1 MEELFA
7 KKLYYEYDVDR
18 GLSEIDYIQLVKDV
32 YMELTRIAREGSL
45 VLYGDLGAFRKLK
58 GSGYKGNE
66 LLVILG
72 AIVGACSE
80 YEAANDRPLLSSIVI
95 NRDTRKPGSGF
106 FYLSTVPPA
115 LSRKNWEDNN
125 VRPPEIVM
133 RQRDV
138 FWLHEVQKVHQW
150 WQKQP
155 LNKGNG

>member
-32 YMELTRIAREGSL
+32 YMELTRTAREGSL

-133 RQRDV
+133 RQRDA
-138 FWLHEVQKVHQW
+138 FWLHEVQKVHEW

>member
-45 VLYGDLGAFRKLK
+45 VLYGDLGVFRKLK

-95 NRDTRKPGSGF
+95 NRDTRKSGSGF

-115 LSRKNWEDNN
+115 LSRKSWEDNN